1 MYTATPIL
9 PTWQRRPVQASTRTT
24 GFTLVELLVVMVI
37 LSILGSLSLAGLNV
51 GRQRSKADKTRS
63 TITKINSVI
72 EEMHDSYRTRLKGTT
87 KAQLG
92 QLRATIVEEM
102 PDSWAN
108 VVATAT
114 TGPGK
119 AYHRY
124 RTATSPDSNYQGA
137 ECLYMIVTRSGFA
150 PDVIEVFRPDE
161 IGDKDDDGAK
171 EFHDGWGNPIAFM
184 RWAPGFSSSPSGQP
198 HYSSIQIAD
207 PTRYHDPFDLGTP
220 PGYDP
225 TAFELVPVIYSP
237 GPDDATSASSG
248 YGLLTSGTAGWP
260 MASSQLEAGICQRSD
275 STGKGLIG
283 APDPDN
289 PNAYKDNITNHDIM
303 VR

>member
-1 MYTATPIL
+1 MPL
-9 PTWQRRPVQASTRTT
+9 KWQRLSGQASTRPA

-63 TITKINSVI
+63 TIAKINSVI

-92 QLRATIVEEM
+92 QVRATIVEEM

-108 VVATAT
+108 VVATAA

-119 AYHRY
+119 AYNRY
-124 RTATSPDSNYQGA
+124 RTVTSPDSNYQGA
-137 ECLYMIVTRSGFA
+137 ECLYMIVTRSGFS
-150 PDVIEVFRPDE
+150 PDAIESFRPDE

-171 EFHDGWGNPIAFM
+171 EFHDGWGNPIAFI
-184 RWAPGFSSSPSGQP
+184 RWAPGFSSSPSGSP
-198 HYSSIQIAD
+198 HYSPVQIAD
-207 PTRYHDPFDLGTP
+207 PARYPDPLDLGTP
-220 PGYDP
+220 RHDP
-225 TAFELVPVIYSP
+225 TAFELVPLIYSP
-237 GPDDATSASSG
+237 GPDEATSGSSG
-248 YGLLTSGTAGWP
+248 YGILTSGTAGWP
-260 MASSQLEAGICQRSD
+260 MVPLQLETGICERSD
-275 STGKGLIG
+275 DTGKGLIG

-289 PNAYKDNITNHDIM
+289 PSAYKDNITNHDLM